1 MVRFWKIIA
10 LMLGRLPMYGK
21 RHVLKVPLRG
31 IVKGSE
37 EGLDESLSQ
46 NKYELF
52 MQKLKR
58 VIYHIGRD
66 TFLIPLDD
74 TITLD

>member
-1 MVRFWKIIA
+1 
-10 LMLGRLPMYGK
+10 MLGRLPMYGK
-21 RHVLKVPLRG
+21 RYIIKVPLRG

-52 MQKLKR
+52 MQKSLRER